1 MLLMK
6 HLSGRKG
13 KKEKKDEQLVESQ
26 RVALH
31 KFFQPS
37 SNTDLNEDQGQEPD
51 EIQENGHNLN
61 AKVKANENVGGVKVH
76 LCPYCVLVD

>member
-13 KKEKKDEQLVESQ
+13 KKKKKDEQLVESQ

-51 EIQENGHNLN
+51 EMQENDHNLN
-61 AKVKANENVGGVKVH
+61 AEVHATAEPNENVGGKKY
-76 LCPYCVLVD
+76 LA